1 LTLAFVLASA
11 VRAPAHEAQLRG
23 LVLGVLP
30 ASGEVVLRY
39 DAFLALPAATTTFK
53 LEPASL
59 ARRLKAGERISG
71 TADADEHPWVLRNV
85 SVLGKED
92 ILGDSAPGA
101 ATAGTLRNVEHLET
115 GSLVPATS
123 FSDQDGRPFSLRDL
137 NGQRAVMAFIYTRCR
152 DARMCPLISAKFAQL
167 QEKLRG
173 DDVRLVEVTL
183 DPVYDRPAVLKSYGK
198 EFGADASRW
207 TLATG
212 DPEQVLDFAAQF
224 DVTAFPDPRVGLIH
238 AERTVL
244 IDRYGVI
251 RQLIDETA
259 WTPDELVAQLRS
271 DERRSSNPFARFNLW
286 LSAKAVA
293 ICGNSVAGFSGVG
306 DLLVVAAIFGFF
318 AFLMW
323 RIARSIA
330 RSAT

>member
-1 LTLAFVLASA
+1 LTLVCVLANVA
-11 VRAPAHEAQLRG
+11 RAPAHEAQLRG

-30 ASGEVVLRY
+30 ATGEVVLRY
-39 DAFLALPAATTTFK
+39 DAFLNLPAATTMFK
-53 LEPASL
+53 VEPASL
-59 ARRLKAGERISG
+59 VRRLKAGERIAG
-71 TADADEHPWVLRNV
+71 TADADEHPWLLRNV

-92 ILGDSAPGA
+92 ILTDDAGA
-101 ATAGTLRNVEHLET
+101 AASAGTLRNVEHLKT
-115 GSLVPATS
+115 GSLVPATR
-123 FSDQDGRPFSLRDL
+123 FLDQDGRPFSLREN
-137 NGQRAVMAFIYTRCR
+137 NGRRAIVAFVYTRCR

-167 QEKLRG
+167 QEKLRA

-183 DPVYDRPAVLKSYGK
+183 DPVYDRPGVLARYGK

-244 IDRYGVI
+244 VDRYGVV

-306 DLLVVAAIFGFF
+306 DLLVVAAIFAFF

>member
-1 LTLAFVLASA
+1 MLASA

-92 ILGDSAPGA
+92 ILGDSAAGA